1 MDSKQLAWLIRR
13 HGVEM
18 THLSHGSHI
27 GAILSVADIMAVLY
41 ADILQYTPK
50 EPGWD
55 GRDIRGA
62 ACQQGAYAYICE
74 YRLAGNVAKR
84 YLGTVLLLR

>member
-41 ADILQYTPK
+41 ADILQYNPK
-50 EPGWD
+50 EPDWD
-55 GRDIRGA
+55 GRDRFILSKGHAGA
-62 ACQQGAYAYICE
+62 ARTIS
-74 YRLAGNVAKR
+74 
-84 YLGTVLLLR
+84 LRASRSAAL